1 MSAMTD
7 RKEIEGSP
15 ERAAD
20 RGRQEDLGFPAGD
33 VPSLGSPSVVRGL
46 VSQFAVEV
54 VEVRKRYNAGRLS
67 GDDAQEHIR
76 DLAVEY
82 GNIVMGRDSRY
93 APLPWNDPARLGRRI
108 KLVVPPTDG
117 VEDPGELLFLTVGLS
132 LVELAA
138 SHEEGRTDDAQ
149 AKQAAGTM
157 LDDTAQL
164 ILGVR

>member
-1 MSAMTD
+1 MNTMTD
-7 RKEIEGSP
+7 PKELEGSP

-20 RGRQEDLGFPAGD
+20 RGREEDLGFPVGD
-33 VPSLGSPSVVRGL
+33 TPSPGSPGVVRGL
-46 VSQFAVEV
+46 VSQFAVDV
-54 VEVRKRYNAGRLS
+54 VDVRKRYNAGRLS
-67 GDDAQEHIR
+67 GDEAQEQIR

-93 APLPWNDPARLGRRI
+93 APLPWNDPGRLGRRI

-149 AKQAAGTM
+149 AKLAASTM
-157 LDDTAQL
+157 LDDTVQL
-164 ILGVR
+164 LLGVR